1 MKMKKMY
8 MYSAVISAVLKFYD
22 VHEIAEATA
31 EMLKEVT
38 GGANEFDVY
47 NAKSDGFV
55 LRKRKD
61 SSVSFADMHKSF
73 YKTIRKL
80 VEDEDDGI
88 TSYMYDQY
96 DVKYDKDEV
105 NSDFSEYI
113 LDITTNGR
121 LITFVL
127 DIA

>member
-1 MKMKKMY
+1 MKKMY
-8 MYSAVISAVLKFYD
+8 MYSAVISAVLKFYS

-73 YKTIRKL
+73 YKTIRNL
-80 VEDEDDGI
+80 VEDVDDGI

>member
-8 MYSAVISAVLKFYD
+8 MYSAVISAVLKFYS
-22 VHEIAEATA
+22 VREIAEATA

>member
-1 MKMKKMY
+1 MKKMY
-8 MYSAVISAVLKFYD
+8 MYSAVISAVLKFYS
-22 VHEIAEATA
+22 VREIAEATA

>member
-1 MKMKKMY
+1 MKKMY
-8 MYSAVISAVLKFYD
+8 MYSAVISAVLKFYS